1 MPIGAILL
9 RQGDSSPDQRE
20 TRYRNIKT
28 CTPTATSEAAI
39 ASTPSIKPTLPSDS
53 AWGVMVTAGLEEVEL
68 GPPGFLCKATD
79 AWGRPDLLPA
89 ALGGTF
95 AVSFLLSPES
105 GAIGGTPAT
114 DGDLGP
120 GATEA
125 EGITG
130 ALGAS
135 GGGAAKEG
143 GFGTPGGT
151 PTTEGGLGAAGA
163 TPGIDGGFGAA
174 GGVDKPPGAFGA
186 IPGGFGMGMA
196 DGSPS
201 GTETDSGTPGFWMG
215 LGGRLIIAVSR
226 GLDASG

>member
-1 MPIGAILL
+1 
-9 RQGDSSPDQRE
+9 
-20 TRYRNIKT
+20 
-28 CTPTATSEAAI
+28 
-39 ASTPSIKPTLPSDS
+39 
-53 AWGVMVTAGLEEVEL
+53 MVTAGLEEVEL
-68 GPPGFLCKATD
+68 GPPGFRCKATD
-79 AWGRPDLLPA
+79 ACGRPDLLPA

-105 GAIGGTPAT
+105 GAIAGTLAT
-114 DGDLGP
+114 DGDLGIA

-135 GGGAAKEG
+135 GGGAANEG

-151 PTTEGGLGAAGA
+151 PTTEGGFGAAGA

-174 GGVDKPPGAFGA
+174 GGVDKPTGAFGA
-186 IPGGFGMGMA
+186 IPGGFGIGGITG
-196 DGSPS
+196 GSPS
-201 GTETDSGTPGFWMG
+201 GTETDSGTPGFWIG